1 MLKFKQQEKQIMAE
15 KDLREKIIEEFDDV
29 FSDIVNAL
37 VFHGKQVVQEKDL
50 ESSLPRS
57 GYKVD
62 GTFEEQ
68 ERDVKKFWKS
78 GQIRIAVW
86 GLENQTADDPECIFR
101 TFGYDGSDYRDQVR
115 RRNEVRRENAKRKK
129 EAESGSVSELL
140 PIPDFYPVITLIL
153 HFGEKRWSS
162 PLSIKE
168 YFKIPDELEEY
179 VSDYKINVFDI
190 AFLSDEQV
198 AMFKSDFRY
207 VAEYF
212 VESRKQKEGLEP
224 KFKNSLDHIKHVE
237 EFVELMNAMTNSK
250 QFSDLPIILN
260 ERGGETMWTYLFDDA
275 RKEGKEQGENKMAKL
290 IGILLKQGR
299 TEDASKA
306 AEDKDFRD
314 KLYQEFQIA

>member
-1 MLKFKQQEKQIMAE
+1 M
-15 KDLREKIIEEFDDV
+15 
-29 FSDIVNAL
+29 
-37 VFHGKQVVQEKDL
+37 
-50 ESSLPRS
+50 
-57 GYKVD
+57 
-62 GTFEEQ
+62 
-68 ERDVKKFWKS
+68 
-78 GQIRIAVW
+78 
-86 GLENQTADDPECIFR
+86 
-101 TFGYDGSDYRDQVR
+101 
-115 RRNEVRRENAKRKK
+115 RNEKK
-129 EAESGSVSELL
+129 EAAPGSVAELL

-153 HFGEKRWSS
+153 HFGERRWSS

-198 AMFKSDFRY
+198 SMFKSDFRY

-212 VESRKQKEGLEP
+212 VESRKQREGLEP
-224 KFKNSLDHIKHVE
+224 KFQNSLGHIKHVE
-237 EFVELMNAMTNSK
+237 EFVELMNSMTNSK

-260 ERGGETMWTYLFDDA
+260 KRGGETMWTYLFDDA
-275 RKEGKEQGENKMAKL
+275 RNQGREQGKEQGENKMAKL

-306 AEDKDFRD
+306 TEDKDFRD